1 MINLCELAKLL
12 NAQKSVAIFCHVRP
26 DGDAVGSA
34 CALKNAF
41 LSKGV
46 KAQVFCDDVIPKRFE
61 YMQVEKEFSSADLQK
76 DYVNKEFTALIAV
89 DSADIQRLGKYAEIF
104 EWHKNTF
111 NIDHH
116 ISNTRYAK
124 VNYVCDNPAN
134 AINIF
139 DLINEMGAQIDVKT
153 ANLIAMGLLTDT
165 GTFTHK
171 DVGANALSVGS
182 KLVEL
187 GADLNT
193 IYYHNFKKQTKHR
206 AKLFGLVMQGL
217 RYFNDDRLVVAIIT
231 QNHLD
236 LSGAHPSET
245 EGFVD
250 FLLGIDCIEVCATVM
265 EIGENK
271 YKISLRSKGTNVN
284 AVAGAF
290 GGGGHVLASGCQI
303 NGEIEEVLDR
313 LSFAVSRELID

>member
-1 MINLCELAKLL
+1 MISLGELAKKLI
-12 NAQKSVAIFCHVRP
+12 NEKSVAIFCHVRP
-26 DGDAVGSA
+26 DGDAFGSA

-41 LSKGV
+41 ISIGINAKV
-46 KAQVFCDDVIPKRFE
+46 YCDDQVPKRFDFLQIE
-61 YMQVEKEFSSADLQK
+61 KQVSREDLDKKALSS
-76 DYVNKEFTALIAV
+76 YSALIAV
-89 DSADIQRLGKYAEIF
+89 DSADIQRLGKYALAFSE
-104 EWHKNTF
+104 HSNTY

-124 VNYVCDNPAN
+124 INYVVDNPAN
-134 AINIF
+134 AINIYQ
-139 DLINEMGAQIDVKT
+139 IITEMGAKIQPET

-171 DVGANALSVGS
+171 DVGAKALEVGS

-187 GADLNT
+187 GADLNL
-193 IYYHNFKKQTKHR
+193 IYYHNFKKQTKNR
-206 AKLFGLVMQGL
+206 AKLFGLVMQNL
-217 RYFNDDRLVVAIIT
+217 RYFNDDRLVVATIT
-231 QNHLD
+231 QSQLD
-236 LSGAHPSET
+236 QTGASSAET

-271 YKISLRSKGTNVN
+271 YKISLRSKGANVN
-284 AVAGAF
+284 AIAGSF

-303 NGEIEEVLDR
+303 NGEYEEVLDR

>member
-1 MINLCELAKLL
+1 MINLCELAKCL

-46 KAQVFCDDVIPKRFE
+46 KAQVFCDDVIPKRFG
-61 YMQVEKEFSSADLQK
+61 YMQVESQISNADLSK
-76 DYVNKEFTALIAV
+76 DYVNSEFTALIAV

-104 EWHKNTF
+104 DGHKNTF

-124 VNYVCDNPAN
+124 INYVCDNPAN
-134 AINIF
+134 ATNIF
-139 DLINEMGAQIDVKT
+139 ELINEMGVQIDVKT

-171 DVGANALSVGS
+171 DVGSNALQVGS

-187 GADLNT
+187 GADLNE
-193 IYYHNFKKQTKHR
+193 IYYHNFKKQTKQR
-206 AKLFGLVMQGL
+206 AKLFGLVMQNL

-231 QNHLD
+231 QKQFD
-236 LSGAHPSET
+236 LSGAQPAET

-271 YKISLRSKGTNVN
+271 YKISLRSKGVNVN

>member
-12 NAQKSVAIFCHVRP
+12 NSQKSVAIFCHVRP

-41 LSKGV
+41 INKGI
-46 KAQVFCDDVIPKRFE
+46 KAQVFCDDVIPERFD
-61 YMQVEKEFSSADLQK
+61 YMQIDSEFSSIDLTK
-76 DYVNKEFTALIAV
+76 DYVNAFFTALIAV
-89 DSADIQRLGKYAEIF
+89 DSADIQRLGKYAEVF
-104 EWHKNTF
+104 DGHKNTF

-124 VNYVCDNPAN
+124 TNYVCDNPAN

-139 DLINEMGAQIDVKT
+139 ELINQMDAQIDVKT

-171 DVGANALSVGS
+171 DVGPKALNVGA

-193 IYYHNFKKQTKHR
+193 IYYHNFKKQTKQR
-206 AKLFGLVMQGL
+206 AKLFGMVMQNL

-231 QNHLD
+231 KKHFET
-236 LSGAHPSET
+236 SGAQPAET

-250 FLLGIDCIEVCATVM
+250 FLLGIDCIDVCATVM
-265 EIGENK
+265 EIGDNK
-271 YKISLRSKGTNVN
+271 YKISLRSKGANVN